1 MVSMK
6 PRTML
11 IALVLGTVSGL
22 LVNTLAAGAP
32 WVDWVVNNVATT
44 VGQIFIRL
52 LFMLVVPLLFSALV
66 MGITELD
73 LKQLGRIGGRTL
85 AYTISVSFVAVMVG
99 LVLVNV
105 LKPGEGAPESL
116 RTLAHANSNAIKVAP
131 APMDQSPA
139 GIIVNMVPD
148 NIVKAAANG
157 DMIGVIIFAIIVGI
171 ALTRTR
177 TEGARRLQEVMQG
190 IYDVAMTCIGG
201 VMRLAPLG
209 VGALL
214 FAMTA
219 RLGTG
224 PLKQVAAYV
233 GVVMLGL
240 LFHCFVVYSIL
251 LRTLGRTSPLVFF
264 RGARL
269 AMITAFSTASS
280 TATLPTALKVA
291 EENLRIPR
299 HISRFVLTVGATMNQ
314 NGTALFEG
322 VTVLFLAQLYGVHL
336 GLGQQT
342 LVMFICVLA
351 GVGTAGVPA
360 ASMPVIAMILGL
372 FGIPPEGI
380 GLILGFDRL
389 LDMSRT
395 TLNVTGDLVLAVC
408 VAGGEQEPEATSV

>member
-1 MVSMK
+1 
-6 PRTML
+6 ML
-11 IALVLGTVSGL
+11 IALVLGATLGL
-22 LVNTLAAGAP
+22 LANALVGDAAWLS
-32 WVDWVVNNVATT
+32 WVITNVATPI
-44 VGQIFIRL
+44 GQIFIRL

-73 LKQLGRIGGRTL
+73 LKQLGRLGGRTL
-85 AYTISVSFVAVMVG
+85 VYTIVVSLIAVTVG

-116 RTLAHANSNAIKVAP
+116 RTLAQTNGSLIKAAAAP
-131 APMDQSPA
+131 ADQSA
-139 GIIVNMVPD
+139 VGLIVNMVPD
-148 NIVKAAANG
+148 NVIKAAANG
-157 DMIGVIIFAIIVGI
+157 DMIGIIVFALIFGI
-171 ALTRTR
+171 ALTRT
-177 TEGARRLQEVMQG
+177 TTPSARKLQDVMQG
-190 IYDVAMTCIGG
+190 VYEVAMTCIGG
-201 VMRLAPLG
+201 VMRLAPVG

-219 RLGTG
+219 RLGSG
-224 PLKQVAAYV
+224 PLRQVAAYV

-240 LFHCFVVYSIL
+240 IFHCFVVYSIL
-251 LRTLGRTSPLVFF
+251 LRTIGRTSPLAFF

-291 EENLRIPR
+291 EENLHIPR
-299 HISRFVLTVGATMNQ
+299 HVSRFVLTVGATMNQ

-336 GLGQQT
+336 GLGQQAM
-342 LVMFICVLA
+342 VMFICVLA

-372 FGIPPEGI
+372 FGIPPEGL

-395 TLNVTGDLVLAVC
+395 TLNVTGDLVAAVC
-408 VAGGEQEPEATSV
+408 VCRGEQQAPEPAVT

>member
-1 MVSMK
+1 
-6 PRTML
+6 ML
-11 IALVLGTVSGL
+11 IALVLGATLGL
-22 LVNTLAAGAP
+22 LANALVGDAVWLG
-32 WVDWVVNNVATT
+32 WVITNVATPI
-44 VGQIFIRL
+44 GQIFIRL

-73 LKQLGRIGGRTL
+73 LKQLGRLGGRTL
-85 AYTISVSFVAVMVG
+85 VYTIVVSLIAVTVG

-116 RTLAHANSNAIKVAP
+116 RTLAQTNGSLIKAAAAP
-131 APMDQSPA
+131 ADQSA
-139 GIIVNMVPD
+139 VGLIVNMVPD
-148 NIVKAAANG
+148 NVIKAAANG
-157 DMIGVIIFAIIVGI
+157 DMIGIIVFALIFGI
-171 ALTRTR
+171 ALTRT
-177 TEGARRLQEVMQG
+177 TTPSARKLQDVMQG
-190 IYDVAMTCIGG
+190 VYEVAMTCIGG
-201 VMRLAPLG
+201 VMRLAPIG

-219 RLGTG
+219 RLGSG
-224 PLKQVAAYV
+224 PLRQVAAYV

-240 LFHCFVVYSIL
+240 MFHCFVVYSIL
-251 LRTLGRTSPLVFF
+251 LRTIGRTSPLAFF

-280 TATLPTALKVA
+280 TATLPTALQVA
-291 EENLRIPR
+291 EENLHIPR
-299 HISRFVLTVGATMNQ
+299 HVSRFVLTVGATMNQ

-336 GLGQQT
+336 GLGQQAM
-342 LVMFICVLA
+342 VMFICVLA

-372 FGIPPEGI
+372 FGIPPEGL

-395 TLNVTGDLVLAVC
+395 TLNVTGDLVAAVC
-408 VAGGEQEPEATSV
+408 VCRGEQQTPEPAVT